1 MLYKYGNHTF
11 RRYMKKIVVVI
22 CALMCLNL
30 NAKQTIKYK
39 AGILCIND
47 IEYPMVNVDGGRFYM
62 GASLIQEDIFD
73 NQDTVHIVSVN
84 NFRIG
89 KFEVTQEMWEAV
101 MGSNPSNFK
110 GPKRPVDSVSWN
122 DCLSFIS
129 KLNELTGKKFR
140 LPTEAEWEF
149 AAMGGKKSKGYK
161 YSGSNNPDE
170 VAWHKNNSE
179 YLTHDVGT
187 KLPNELG
194 LFDMSGNVHEWC
206 SDWYGNYTSCSQI
219 NPKGPS
225 DGSYKVIRGGSWL
238 YDILA
243 ANVSYRFL
251 NPPTSRFGCFGF
263 RLCL

>member
-11 RRYMKKIVVVI
+11 RRYMKNKIVVVI

-149 AAMGGKKSKGYK
+149 AAMG
-161 YSGSNNPDE
+161 
-170 VAWHKNNSE
+170 
-179 YLTHDVGT
+179 
-187 KLPNELG
+187 
-194 LFDMSGNVHEWC
+194 
-206 SDWYGNYTSCSQI
+206 
-219 NPKGPS
+219 
-225 DGSYKVIRGGSWL
+225 
-238 YDILA
+238 
-243 ANVSYRFL
+243 
-251 NPPTSRFGCFGF
+251 
-263 RLCL
+263 